1 MSKNEEFTGFVKIMR
16 DLTERVTWEATIKKY
31 VRELEELNEHKENIL
46 SIISHDL
53 RTPLGIIV
61 SGTDLLKFRS
71 SELSEDFVN
80 IIDSQHNSANR
91 QMSMLDNLLQWA
103 RVKYASE
110 IFSPKNIKLKDS
122 LTHVLNLLED

>member
-1 MSKNEEFTGFVKIMR
+1 MR